1 MFVQQKQL
9 GTSST
14 GPSPQATLARWP
26 QTLHSSYWLRH
37 HLAAETGH
45 LYVFKEASTG
55 NTQHAVAPEQGYPK
69 DIHKGFPDIPE
80 RKALDLTMMVLSM

>member
-14 GPSPQATLARWP
+14 GPAIAPGYPRQVAPDSSFLILTQRKQATY
-26 QTLHSSYWLRH
+26 TSSKRPVL
-37 HLAAETGH
+37 EIP
-45 LYVFKEASTG
+45 
-55 NTQHAVAPEQGYPK
+55 QHAVAPEQGYPK

-80 RKALDLTMMVLSM
+80 RKALDLTMMVLTM